1 MPQTPRILLLGKNG
15 QLGWEL
21 ERTLASIGS
30 VTAID
35 YPDVDFMD
43 ESALR
48 LAVRAAAPQLV
59 INAAAY
65 TDVDRAESETQR
77 ANAIN
82 ASAPGILA
90 EEAKRLGA
98 GMIHYSTDYVFDG
111 RKGSP
116 YSEVDRPN
124 PLNVYGASKLAG
136 DQAVQSADGAYLI
149 FRTAW
154 VYSRRGNTFVNKVL
168 EWSRQRETLRVVD
181 DQISNPT
188 WARHL
193 AEWTT
198 SVLAQGVED
207 LVPWLIEHKG
217 LYHLAGG
224 GYASRL
230 AWAKAVLELDPQRDR
245 QVVREVIA
253 ATTVEFPTPAQ
264 RPLFSA
270 LDCGRFTEVFGLQL
284 VDWRDG
290 LRLCLTSP

>member
-1 MPQTPRILLLGKNG
+1 MPQPPKILLLGKNG
-15 QLGWEL
+15 QLGSEL
-21 ERTLASIGS
+21 KRTLGSVGS

-43 ESALR
+43 EVALR
-48 LAVRAAAPQLV
+48 RAVRGAAPQL
-59 INAAAY
+59 ILNAAAY
-65 TDVDRAESETQR
+65 TDVDKAESEKGR
-77 ANAIN
+77 AYGIN
-82 ASAPGILA
+82 ATAPGILA

-98 GMIHYSTDYVFDG
+98 GLIHYSTDYVFDG

-136 DQAVQSADGAYLI
+136 DQAVQSTDGAYLI

-154 VYSRRGNTFVNKVL
+154 VYSRQGNNFVNKVL

-198 SVLAQGVED
+198 SALAQGVED
-207 LVPWLIEHKG
+207 LVSWLTEHKG

-245 QVVREVIA
+245 QVVRDVVAA
-253 ATTVEFPTPAQ
+253 ATAEFPTPAQ

-270 LDCGRFTEVFGLQL
+270 LDCDRFTRVFGLTL
-284 VDWRDG
+284 VNWHEG
-290 LRLCLTSP
+290 LKLALSGQ